1 MTNLPITI
9 ERSDIV
15 TSDDADWLDQ
25 LRESILSVIVEKGY
39 DIRTAY
45 IQMYWEIGREIME
58 EIWRQQ
64 DEYKADQALPPDQQT
79 RDPPA
84 SRNFIITNLE
94 SSLVKY
100 EGFLGGTGKTALY
113 DATNFFI
120 ACPTEDERERLLDEL
135 AKQRG
140 KALTWNDICRKL
152 LPGHDLDTR
161 RPGPLY
167 SGEGRLWMGQNRIV
181 TVTFPLPEK
190 LEATQGMAVRV
201 RVTTIS

>member
-9 ERSDIV
+9 ERSDII
-15 TSDDADWLDQ
+15 TSDDADWLDH
-25 LRESILSVIVEKGY
+25 LREQVLAVIVEKGL
-39 DIRTAY
+39 DIRRAY
-45 IQMYWEIGREIME
+45 IDMYWKMGEAIME

-64 DEYKADQALPPDQQT
+64 EEYEVGN
-79 RDPPA
+79 REDPPA

-100 EGFLGGTGKTALY
+100 EGFLGGTGKTAMY

-120 ACPTEDERERLLDEL
+120 ACPTEDERERLLDGL
-135 AKQRG
+135 ATQRG
-140 KALTWNDICRKL
+140 KALTWHDICRKL
-152 LPGHDLDTR
+152 LPGHDLDAS

-167 SGEGRLWMGQNRIV
+167 SGEGRLWIGKDRTV
-181 TVTFPLPEK
+181 TITFPLPDK
-190 LEATQGMAVRV
+190 MQVASGAAVRV